1 MKQLYLEYANENINA
16 VDILVIVYKKYTIA

>member
-16 VDILVIVYKKYTIA
+16 VDILVIVHKKYTIA